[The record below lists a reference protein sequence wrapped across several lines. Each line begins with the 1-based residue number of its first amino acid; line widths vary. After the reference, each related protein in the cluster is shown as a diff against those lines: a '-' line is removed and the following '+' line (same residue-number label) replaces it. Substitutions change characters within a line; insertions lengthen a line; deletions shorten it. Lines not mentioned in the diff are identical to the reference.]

1 MNGGVPKLNHPLV
14 LLVDYIKLIVVVTE
28 GKITVASS
36 HPLKGISAAGGL
48 PHFGSCIGSI
58 HLIAIACTTGAI
70 CSEVDIVSD
79 SATIYYNRRLNG
91 VIKNFINIFRIRISN
106 VYSRGKGGCFYKLHS
121 AGVKAVV
128 IANVDFTIGGNGRG
142 RGGGTTED
150 NLAYGERT
158 GRKAGNGC
166 SPEVATLAGEVNVG
180 AIGRDG
186 GTNVPCGYAAK
197 RGKIIDLGCSAV
209 TEVCFG
215 GAIEIAAVTAEDDVV
230 GSVYGNS
237 DGTCPIEVVI
247 TGENFHI
254 AIGMAVAGGADIN
267 LVIFITT
274 VVGAVVDVIAVFH
287 NRGIDL
293 AAFFGAAYRG
303 FGSEVAVYGGD
314 TGSLTAVGNVI
325 QFYGTAG
332 NSYGDGVIAGGFY
345 ITAAEFFQISPGI
358 GGSYILSG
366 QGHAGAIGL
375 GEGIGHCSGGTG
387 NQFDAGSKLGFG
399 RGRESVIKGLGNG
412 FARRNRYAFIGGI
425 DGDTTGKNP
434 TAGGCKLVVDKN
446 VVVIACCNIEDT
458 GCRIQIRSGE
468 LEATLGGQLQTR
480 YRVICAV
487 DSGKL
492 RTVAKTVVNNISIG
506 VVVKNFHNGSG
517 VNTGP
522 ATSAVIQSR

>member
-1 MNGGVPKLNHPLV
+1 MEAAPTPYLFVLVNH
-14 LLVDYIKLIVVVTE
+14 IKFISVITKGEV
-28 GKITVASS
+28 TVASR
-36 HPLKGISAAGGL
+36 HPLKGVGTAGGL
-48 PHFGSCIGSI
+48 PNFGNFILAPI
-58 HLIAIACTTGAI
+58 AAIAIACATGAI
-70 CSEVDIVSD
+70 CSEVDIVSG

-91 VIKNFINIFRIRISN
+91 VIGFIHSRISN
-106 VYSRGKGGCFYKLHS
+106 IYSRGKGVGIYYLYAAS
-121 AGVKAVV
+121 SKATV
-128 IANVDFTIGGNGRG
+128 ITNINFIIGGNGRG
-142 RGGGTTED
+142 RGGGTTER
-150 NLAYGERT
+150 NLTYRKRT
-158 GRKAGNGC
+158 GRKAGNRN

-209 TEVCFG
+209 TEVCFRCAVEIT
-215 GAIEIAAVTAEDDVV
+215 AIATEDDVV

-237 DGTCPIEVVI
+237 DGTGPIEVVI

-303 FGSEVAVYGGD
+303 FGGEVAVYGGD
-314 TGSLTAVGNVI
+314 TGSLKAVGNVI

-332 NSYGDGVIAGGFY
+332 NGYGDGVIAGGFY

-399 RGRESVIKGLGNG
+399 RGRESVIEGLGNG

-468 LEATLGGQLQTR
+468 LEATSDGQLQTR

-487 DSGKL
+487 NSGKL